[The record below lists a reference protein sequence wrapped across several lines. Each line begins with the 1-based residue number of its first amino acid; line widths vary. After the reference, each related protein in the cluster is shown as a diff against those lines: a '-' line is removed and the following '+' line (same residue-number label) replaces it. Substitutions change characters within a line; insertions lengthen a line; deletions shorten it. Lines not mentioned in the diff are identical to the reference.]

1 MDSIVMVVLSG
12 VDVCIAYP
20 AIAQGLTYLGPV
32 LYHHTDGAWI
42 ADILIPSQVNSNQLP
57 QLCSM
62 PATPTALWSFL
73 HTDLQL
79 APDTPNPECIG
90 CMSSIIKEHWKEVV

>member
-1 MDSIVMVVLSG
+1 MDSIITVVLSG
-12 VDVCIAYP
+12 VDVCIVYP
-20 AIAQGLTYLGPV
+20 AIAQELTHLGPV

-42 ADILIPSQVNSNQLP
+42 ADVLIPSQVNSNQLP

-90 CMSSIIKEHWKEVV
+90 RMSSIIKEHRKEVV